1 MEETSSAQHKALS
14 INLDAQKFGVFAEI
28 GAGQE
33 VVRWFF
39 HSGKASATVAKSI
52 SAYNMAVSDDL
63 YGPTAHYVSRERLES
78 MLDCEYTPLLNRL
91 DQARGDKT
99 AFFVFAD
106 TAATHSPHHAGGHGW
121 LGVRFQTQP
130 RSAPSQIVAHVQLLD
145 PAAAGEQEALG
156 VLGVNLLYGA
166 FSSHQDPGSLLG
178 SLLDGLRPGRVEVD
192 MIKFS
197 GPAFA
202 GVDNRLMSLQLVE
215 QGLTDAAMFTAQGA
229 VVQGSEVLSGKP
241 VVIERGAF
249 RPVTNVMQE
258 MLDGALSQ
266 YRNGP
271 GAEAGEPIVL
281 MEMTLSNLMT
291 EHAIDHADFLARVD
305 MLNALGRMV
314 MISNYTRFDGV
325 TNYLRKYTPNWI
337 VMVMGAP
344 TLNEIFD
351 EKYYTDLDGGILEG
365 LGRLFQ
371 GNVKLYSYPMKTSE
385 SGVVVDVGTLEVAP
399 ESQRLYRYLLEM
411 GRIEP
416 ILQFDEEQLQVY
428 PREVLA
434 KIQAGLPGWETMVPG
449 PVAQL
454 IKDRKLFGYAGGIV

>member
-1 MEETSSAQHKALS
+1 MEATPDATHKALS

-52 SAYNMAVSDDL
+52 SAYDMSVSDDL

-78 MLDCEYTPLLNRL
+78 MLDREYTQLLTRL
-91 DQARGDKT
+91 DQTRGDKT

-106 TAATHSPHHAGGHGW
+106 TAATHSPHRSGGHGW

-130 RSAPSQIVAHVQLLD
+130 RSEPSQIVAHVQLLD
-145 PAAAGEQEALG
+145 PAAADEHEALG
-156 VLGVNLLYGA
+156 IVGVNLIYGA
-166 FSSHQDPGSLLG
+166 FSFHQDPSSLLR
-178 SLLDGLRPGRVEVD
+178 SLPDGLHPGRVEVD

-215 QGLTDAAMFTAQGA
+215 QGLTDAAIFTAHGE
-229 VVQGSEVLSGKP
+229 VIQGSEVLSGKP
-241 VVIERGAF
+241 VVIGRGAF
-249 RPVTNVMQE
+249 RPVTNVMKE
-258 MLDGALSQ
+258 MLDAALSQ
-266 YRNGP
+266 YHNGP
-271 GAEAGEPIVL
+271 GANAGDPIVVL
-281 MEMTLSNLMT
+281 EMTLSNLMA
-291 EHAIDHADFLARVD
+291 EHPIDHADFLARVD

-314 MISNYTRFDGV
+314 MISNYTRFDRV
-325 TNYLRKYTPNWI
+325 TSYLRKYTRNWI

-344 TLNEIFD
+344 TLNEIFN
-351 EKYYTDLDGGILEG
+351 EKYYADLDGGILEG
-365 LGRLFQ
+365 LGALFQ
-371 GNVKLYSYPMKTSE
+371 GNVKLYSL
-385 SGVVVDVGTLEVAP
+385 GTVAVPP
-399 ESQRLYRYLLEM
+399 ESQRLYQDLLEK

-416 ILQFDEEQLQVY
+416 IRQFDSAQFNVY

-434 KIQAGLPGWETMVPG
+434 KIQAGLPDWETMVPG

-454 IKDRKLFGYAGGIV
+454 IKDRKLFGYAGGVV